1 MITLLDSSLNSF
13 ISLISLFV
21 ILVILLGLVLKKLH
35 QPSIIAYILVG
46 IILGKDGLGIIK
58 DTEAIYH
65 LGEIGIILL
74 LFFIGME
81 ISLPEFIKQ
90 WRVAVV
96 GTFLQVMISLGVML
110 GIGYIFD
117 WSLARSVV
125 LGFVI
130 ALSSSAVIIKMLQ
143 EKGMVDKKVGKYVLS
158 ILLTQDIILV
168 PLLIITSFMGGKEV
182 PMSELLLMVLGGI
195 LVILAMVYVYIKKE
209 VKLPFAKAIEADHE
223 IQVFTALLF
232 CFGGAL
238 ISALFGLSPALGA
251 FVGGIVMHAGKATE
265 WIHDTLDSFRVLF
278 VAFFFVSVGL
288 QIDFEFLAEN
298 WLALS
303 VVTFAVFVTNHF
315 VNMAILRVFSCSWK
329 EAFIGGALLAQ
340 IGELSF
346 LLGFEAFSLHII
358 TDFGYKFSI
367 CLISITLLIS
377 PFWITFAEKLVRYVP
392 KSE

>member
-1 MITLLDSSLNSF
+1 MIILLNASLHSF
-13 ISLISLFV
+13 IIIISLFV
-21 ILVILLGLVLKKLH
+21 VLVILLGLILKKIH

-46 IILGKDGLGIIK
+46 IILGKDGLGMIQE
-58 DTEAIYH
+58 TEVIYQ

-81 ISLPEFIKQ
+81 ISLPEFVKQ
-90 WRVAVV
+90 WKVAVI

-110 GIGYIFD
+110 GIGYLFD

-130 ALSSSAVIIKMLQ
+130 ALSSSAVIIKVLE
-143 EKGMVDKKVGKYVLS
+143 EKKMVDSTVGKNVLS

-168 PLLIITSFMGGKEV
+168 PLLIITSFMGGKSV
-182 PMSELLLMVLGGI
+182 PMSELLLMIVGGL
-195 LVILAMVYVYIKKE
+195 LVILTLVYVYVRKE
-209 VKLPFAKAIEADHE
+209 VKLPFAKAIESDHE

-238 ISALFGLSPALGA
+238 ISVLFGLSPALGA
-251 FVGGIVMHAGKATE
+251 FVGGIVMHAGKATD
-265 WIHDTLDSFRVLF
+265 WIHDTLNSFRILF

-288 QIDFEFLAEN
+288 QIDFDFLFQN
-298 WLALS
+298 LLAISIATL
-303 VVTFAVFVTNHF
+303 AVFVTNHF
-315 VNMAILRVFSCSWK
+315 LNAAILRFFSCSWK

-346 LLGFEAFSLHII
+346 LLGSEAFSLHII
-358 TDFGYKFSI
+358 TDFGYKFTI
-367 CLISITLLIS
+367 CLISVTLLIS
-377 PFWITFAEKLVRYVP
+377 PFWITISEKLAHFIP
-392 KSE
+392 EKN